1 MDLGA
6 KQPMQTFDYPDRIT
20 RCSDGQYRWSY
31 RLNREQSRFY
41 YRQMIRVC
49 ATVAGVITAVAVI
62 LFSDMLSREPE
73 LWWMMVLPAIG
84 IVGLPALLG
93 HFMMKGGEV
102 NRYEMDETYLRQ
114 KNATKGG
121 DAWIRFSKIRELT
134 VDGDVFII
142 REGITTYRIHVPEAD
157 GAFLKEY
164 IESRYH

>member
-1 MDLGA
+1 ME
-6 KQPMQTFDYPDRIT
+6 TFDYPDRIT
-20 RCSDGQYRWSY
+20 RGSDGQYRWSY

-49 ATVAGVITAVAVI
+49 AIIAGVITFVAVI

-102 NRYEMDETYLRQ
+102 NRYEMDETYPVID
-114 KNATKGG
+114 KA
-121 DAWIRFSKIRELT
+121 E
-134 VDGDVFII
+134 
-142 REGITTYRIHVPEAD
+142 
-157 GAFLKEY
+157 
-164 IESRYH
+164 

>member
-49 ATVAGVITAVAVI
+49 AIIAGVITFVAVI

-121 DAWIRFSKIRELT
+121 DTWIRFSKIRELT